1 MTSLKAGSWQESVT
15 LHGEKNTLEVEA
27 FEKLTIRKND
37 NIQIFGTER
46 SGKWISDLHERGFYG
61 EIAHFFQCVES
72 RQQPETSTKDALQT
86 HLLLEKMAAIGGGE
100 LGKPLADDWD
110 EILRWE

>member
-1 MTSLKAGSWQESVT
+1 MAK
-15 LHGEKNTLEVEA
+15 KTLEVEA

-61 EIAHFFQCVES
+61 EIDHFFNCIKTHQ
-72 RQQPETSTKDALQT
+72 QQPETSAKDALQT
-86 HLLLEKMAAIGGGE
+86 HLLLEKMAAIGGRE
-100 LGKPLADDWD
+100 LVKPLADDWD